1 MNGTRQEQ
9 EFDRRQRD
17 ERNRLIEGRLAEMRR
32 QRQAEADYADRIK
45 RVELRRFLDVPAPL
59 TDYGSLK

>member
-32 QRQAEADYADRIK
+32 QRIAEAEHADRIK
-45 RVELRRFLDVPAPL
+45 RVELRRFLDVPAPM
-59 TDYGSLK
+59 TDFGALK

>member
-1 MNGTRQEQ
+1 VNGTRSEHD
-9 EFDRRQRD
+9 FDRRQRD
-17 ERNRLIEGRLAEMRR
+17 ERNRLIEGRLAELRR
-32 QRQAEADYADRIK
+32 QRIAEAEHAERIK